1 MTVLTGPPRTF
12 SVSEVAVDSGVA
24 PSAVRFYDTH
34 GVINAV
40 RTAGNQRRFDSSA
53 ACRIQV
59 AKLAQRAGLSVREIA
74 ALFADLSADPTP
86 DEWAD
91 VARRLVTEVEER
103 VRDLKAQ
110 LAAMESGT
118 RLCEIGRDDPAR

>member
-1 MTVLTGPPRTF
+1 M
-12 SVSEVAVDSGVA
+12 
-24 PSAVRFYDTH
+24 
-34 GVINAV
+34 INAV

>member
-1 MTVLTGPPRTF
+1 MTVATGTARTF
-12 SVSEVAVDSGVA
+12 GVGEVAADSGVA
-24 PSAVRFYDTH
+24 PSAVRFYENH

-40 RTAGNQRRFDSSA
+40 RTAGNQRRFDGSA

-86 DEWAD
+86 DEWAG
-91 VARRLVTEVEER
+91 VANRLVTEVEER
-103 VRDLKAQ
+103 VRNLKAQ

-118 RLCEIGRDDPAR
+118 RLCEIGRDGPAR

>member
-1 MTVLTGPPRTF
+1 MTVATGTARTF
-12 SVSEVAVDSGVA
+12 SVGEVAADSGVA
-24 PSAVRFYDTH
+24 PSAVRFYENH

-40 RTAGNQRRFDSSA
+40 RTAGNQRRFDGSA

-86 DEWAD
+86 DEWAG
-91 VARRLVTEVEER
+91 VAHRLVTEVEER
-103 VRDLKAQ
+103 LRDLKAQ

-118 RLCEIGRDDPAR
+118 RLCEIGRNDPAR